1 MIIVQMGSNVDS
13 SQMPP
18 HLIKAFLGAFTRLKK
33 YRIFWRIGTNLK
45 LKDVDLD
52 EVPSHI
58 NITTY
63 LPQNDL
69 LGE

>member
-1 MIIVQMGSNVDS
+1 MQLGASTDS
-13 SQMPP
+13 SMMPA
-18 HLIKAFLGAFTRLKK
+18 HLVTAFVGALTRLKK

-45 LKDVDLD
+45 LEGVDLD
-52 EVPSHI
+52 ELPPHI

-69 LGE
+69 LGES